1 MTKARDNE
9 KVTRNGEETDI
20 LRKILMT
27 NQMTR
32 EGGDTKEKDESRKI
46 VMILNLKYLW
56 YIEEGT
62 GLELM

>member
-1 MTKARDNE
+1 MAKARDNE